1 MIVEVKMVL
10 EINPKD
16 SSGSQHY
23 AGVKEQLYKRVA
35 GILDADMKSAIN
47 AYGFRLDDLEIVV
60 SKDTRK
66 SDTDNAQAI
75 SDSL

>member
-10 EINPKD
+10 EISPKD
-16 SSGSQHY
+16 GSGSQHY

-75 SDSL
+75 SDSV